1 MALQDSTANT
11 LIWSML
17 VSLGG
22 WALWMAFATA
32 P

>member
-1 MALQDSTANT
+1 MALSESTTNNVV
-11 LIWSML
+11 WSLMIG
-17 VSLGG
+17 LGA

>member
-1 MALQDSTANT
+1 MALSNDTATT
-11 LIWSML
+11 LVWSML
-17 VSLGG
+17 IGISG